1 MDKSWMY
8 LSDKCDPRFTQGI
21 MAFIDFVKQRKPFST
36 THKCPCRR
44 CRLHHEKL
52 SLDEIQTH
60 LFRNGIMQEYT
71 TWTSHGEE
79 QGSSS
84 LYAERLQHVME
95 KSRATTVDEE
105 SYAYYMDPTIEMLN
119 DDFPNFPD
127 PHDEDLENEYLG
139 KDAYDKYQRLLAEAQ
154 TPIYVGSDKT
164 ILETIFSAMKVKVD
178 NGWSDKSFND
188 HLRITRELLPN
199 PNNYPGSYREVKT
212 LLKNMGMGYEVI
224 HACEYGC
231 VLYYKDFKNLEQ
243 CPMCHESQYVN
254 GDDDSKIPRKVVRY
268 FPLTPRL
275 QRLYMSPH
283 IAKGMRWHGERKV
296 KKGLIRHPADREA
309 WKEFDINFPDFAQD
323 VRNVRLGLATDG
335 FNPFGAAALSNSTW
349 PIVLIPYNLPPSLC
363 MKKEFN
369 ILAMLISGPKS
380 PGKCLN
386 VFMQPLIDELNMLW
400 NTGAVTFD
408 RLIRSSFNIKAAVMW
423 TISDFPGLGMLG
435 GLKSKGY
442 KAFPLCLDE
451 IDSQHLAGR
460 MSYQGHRRWLDR
472 NHPWRHLATKFNG
485 EVELRDAPSSLTGEE
500 TFSSVC
506 CHEYPLHSLH
516 PDLKA
521 RGTKEKLCWTHVSI
535 FYDLPYWSTFRQ
547 PYSLD
552 VMHIEKNVFDNII
565 GTILGLQGKTKDDI
579 KAREGLEK
587 QGIRKELWWK
597 KKGSS
602 LRKDKV
608 SQAPYTVLPNERAEI
623 FEFIKDAKYPFGYAG
638 SLKYKINV
646 EDKKFNGL

>member
-1 MDKSWMY
+1 MRSY
-8 LSDKCDPRFTQGI
+8 
-21 MAFIDFVKQRKPFST
+21 
-36 THKCPCRR
+36 
-44 CRLHHEKL
+44 
-52 SLDEIQTH
+52 
-60 LFRNGIMQEYT
+60 RNGIMQEYT

-105 SYAYYMDPTIEMLN
+105 SDAYYMDPTIEMLN
-119 DDFPNFPD
+119 DAFPNFPD

-139 KDAYDKYQRLLAEAQ
+139 KDGYDKYQRLLAEAQ
-154 TPIYVGSDKT
+154 TPIYVRSDKT
-164 ILETIFSAMKVKVD
+164 VLETILSAMKVQVD

-199 PNNYPGSYREVKT
+199 PNNYLSSYLEVKT

-243 CPMCHESQYVN
+243 CPVCHESRYVN
-254 GDDDSKIPRKVVRY
+254 GNDDSKIPR
-268 FPLTPRL
+268 
-275 QRLYMSPH
+275 
-283 IAKGMRWHGERKV
+283 
-296 KKGLIRHPADREA
+296 KGLIRHPADSEA

-323 VRNVRLGLATDG
+323 VRNVHLGLATDG
-335 FNPFGAAALSNSTW
+335 FNPFGAAALSHSTW
-349 PIVLIPYNLPPSLC
+349 PIVLMPYNLPPLLC
-363 MKKEFN
+363 MKKDFN

-408 RLIRSSFNIKAAVMW
+408 RHIRSSFNMKVAVMW
-423 TISDFPGLGMLG
+423 TISDFLGLGMLG

-442 KAFPLCLDE
+442 KACPLCLDE
-451 IDSQHLAGR
+451 IYSQHLAGR
-460 MSYQGHRRWLDR
+460 MSYQGHRKWLDR
-472 NHPWRHLATKFNG
+472 NHPWSHLATKFNG

-500 TFSSVC
+500 TFSSIC
-506 CHEYPLHSLH
+506 SHEYPILSLH

-535 FYDLPYWSTFRQ
+535 FYDLPNWSTFRQ

-587 QGIRKELWWK
+587 QGFGRNAGEEKRVIFK
-597 KKGSS
+597 K
-602 LRKDKV
+602 
-608 SQAPYTVLPNERAEI
+608 
-623 FEFIKDAKYPFGYAG
+623 
-638 SLKYKINV
+638 
-646 EDKKFNGL
+646 

>member
-79 QGSSS
+79 QCSSS

-105 SYAYYMDPTIEMLN
+105 SDAYYMDPTMEMLN
-119 DDFPNFPD
+119 NAFPNFPD

-154 TPIYVGSDKT
+154 TPIYIGSDKT
-164 ILETIFSAMKVKVD
+164 VLETILSAMKVKVD

-199 PNNYPGSYREVKT
+199 QNNYPGSYREVKT

-243 CPMCHESQYVN
+243 CPVCHESRYVN
-254 GDDDSKIPRKVVRY
+254 GDDDNKIPRKVVRY

-296 KKGLIRHPADREA
+296 KKGLIRHPADSEA

-335 FNPFGAAALSNSTW
+335 FSPFRAAALSHSTW
-349 PIVLIPYNLPPSLC
+349 PIVLMPYNLPPSLC

-380 PGKCLN
+380 PEKCLN

-408 RLIRSSFNIKAAVMW
+408 RHIRSSFNMKAAVMW
-423 TISDFPGLGMLG
+423 TISDFSGLGMLG

-442 KAFPLCLDE
+442 KACPLCLDE
-451 IDSQHLAGR
+451 IDAQHLAGR
-460 MSYQGHRRWLDR
+460 MAYQGHRRWLDR
-472 NHPWRHLATKFNG
+472 NHQWRNLATKFNG

-506 CHEYPLHSLH
+506 SHEYPILSLH

-535 FYDLPYWSTFRQ
+535 FYDLPYWSTFKQ

-552 VMHIEKNVFDNII
+552 VMHIEKNVFDNMMSRVFDSLMPVF
-565 GTILGLQGKTKDDI
+565 TIALVRFRLLFDVI
-579 KAREGLEK
+579 
-587 QGIRKELWWK
+587 
-597 KKGSS
+597 
-602 LRKDKV
+602 
-608 SQAPYTVLPNERAEI
+608 
-623 FEFIKDAKYPFGYAG
+623 
-638 SLKYKINV
+638 
-646 EDKKFNGL
+646 